1 MSPTISRP
9 RPIPPPPDTDVPDNL
24 QHATLRLNFPP
35 SYVIVGVYRL
45 FTDKSL
51 YKPAWDKCK
60 HGVRRGAIVGFIWT
74 CFTYDVQKRFVRVL
88 LNHPSSIF
96 YPKSMA
102 RLSKT
107 ATDLSEETFMGIK
120 LPLNMTAYVTAI
132 LIGTQVTAI
141 LTFFL
146 SRNIRVAR
154 RRVWDQ
160 TVTSRGK
167 GPDFWQPYVE
177 EWEVPPVIEEDLT
190 LRVIN
195 KFGLWIIGVVVKK
208 VIIISLSLYPF
219 MGTIAVAALKSM
231 ETARYLHQP
240 YFKAKKMTPHEVAVF
255 TEERKWDYRLFGF
268 TAALLEGLPIV
279 GLIFTVSNRIGAAMW
294 AHDLEKRQHY
304 FASLHVSQ
312 GVDASVVDAEKMQ

>member
-1 MSPTISRP
+1 MAHDLRA

-60 HGVRRGAIVGFIWT
+60 HGVQRGAVIGFIWT
-74 CFTYDVQKRFVRVL
+74 CMTYDVQKRLVRVL
-88 LNHPSSIF
+88 LNHPSSLF
-96 YPKSMA
+96 YPQRMA

-107 ATDLSEETFMGIK
+107 ASELSEETIMGMR
-120 LPLNMTAYVTAI
+120 LPFNMTTYVTAI
-132 LIGTQVTAI
+132 LIGTQITAI

-146 SRNIRVAR
+146 SRNIRIAR
-154 RRVWDQ
+154 RRAWDQ
-160 TVTSRGK
+160 TVASRGK

-177 EWEVPPVIEEDLT
+177 EWQVPPVVEQDLRSRT
-190 LRVIN
+190 IN

-208 VIIISLSLYPF
+208 AIIIPLSLYPF
-219 MGTIAVAALKSM
+219 VGTVTVAALKCM
-231 ETARYLHQP
+231 ETAQYLHQP
-240 YFKAKKMTPHEVAVF
+240 YFKAKKMTPHEIAIF

-279 GLIFTVSNRIGAAMW
+279 GLVFTVSNRIGAAMW

-304 FASLHVSQ
+304 FASLHESR
-312 GVDASVVDAEKMQ
+312 GVTSIQDTRKM